1 MDLSLMSRH
10 ETPHRTEYRTS
21 VKACLADADVIIDE
35 CEELQGMNEEE
46 RFHPTP
52 L

>member
-1 MDLSLMSRH
+1 MDASSMSRH

-21 VKACLADADVIIDE
+21 ETAYVTDADVIIDE
-35 CEELQGMNEEE
+35 WKEVQGTNEEE